1 MSRHGEDSEIPH
13 GHLLQATCFV
23 LFLIIWSLDS
33 FIFNYS
39 TFLTSYASWF
49 LCLAVS
55 LAVFVIGLVVTQ
67 LAHGHL
73 QTLKSGKLV
82 TTGIYSHVRHP
93 LYLGVIVMYLG
104 FTFYSFSLLSLLPWL
119 LAVAAYNKMANYEEQ
134 VLAKRFG
141 KEYLDYKKSVRKWI

>member
-1 MSRHGEDSEIPH
+1 
-13 GHLLQATCFV
+13 LLR
-23 LFLIIWSLDS
+23 
-33 FIFNYS
+33 
-39 TFLTSYASWF
+39 
-49 LCLAVS
+49 LAVC
-55 LAVFVIGLVVTQ
+55 LVIFAVGITVTE
-67 LAHGHL
+67 LGHSHL